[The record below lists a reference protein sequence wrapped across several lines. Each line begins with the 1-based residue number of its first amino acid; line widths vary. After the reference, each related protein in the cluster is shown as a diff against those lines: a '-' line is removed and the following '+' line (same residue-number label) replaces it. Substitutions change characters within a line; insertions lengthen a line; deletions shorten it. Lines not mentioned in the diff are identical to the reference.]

1 MSRRFKPNQKRFDQF
16 MFNGQIPFNPYSS
29 NFNDLEKLQNEMTEI
44 SNKLAQPIKDNYF
57 LDEAIK
63 TLNSI
68 IVLGV
73 GSSILK
79 PYYDKLKTWLVS
91 TNLYIKKLEQFK
103 KIIDANK
110 SLSNLSNKNLKPL
123 LKNTGALKTELPK
136 LSFAMKT
143 LNVIF
148 IVQSLVEIKQNLDKI
163 AELEKK
169 VDKSSFESKEEQI
182 NNLNSKIQFIVLRLV
197 NSVASFIPGAFA
209 ITTAVDGLLMLFNP
223 DNLENLGF
231 VIEGFAGGKDEARKV
246 WIESEKGA
254 FGREVKDFTEALNA
268 INNSLNEVTDLKVKE
283 IIKKVAVVVLSNA
296 KYNRLRF
303 NDFATE
309 LYTYFPNEYKKY
321 NEWLNKPLSGIV
333 IQNII
338 ITINK
343 YKNENIK
350 LRRQKIQIELD
361 RILDVLEKNTN
372 KSKVEVLLKRYQDLS
387 YEYEN
392 LGK

>member
-1 MSRRFKPNQKRFDQF
+1 MSRRFKPNQKRFAQF

-29 NFNDLEKLQNEMTEI
+29 NFTDLEKLQNDMSDI
-44 SNKLAQPIKDNYF
+44 SNQLAQPIKDNYF

-123 LKNTGALKTELPK
+123 LKNTGALNTELPK

-231 VIEGFAGGKDEARKV
+231 VIEGYKGGKDEAKRV
-246 WIESEKGA
+246 WQ
-254 FGREVKDFTEALNA
+254 NA
-268 INNSLNEVTDLKVKE
+268 TKASNYKE
-283 IIKKVAVVVLSNA
+283 ITDEISFRNSFSPALDSITDPNVKK
-296 KYNRLRF
+296 
-303 NDFATE
+303 
-309 LYTYFPNEYKKY
+309 
-321 NEWLNKPLSGIV
+321 I
-333 IQNII
+333 IQNTVYSMKIDLNNNLDNQMQRGNPFARFDIFNKFADRVKTYNTPEDYKRYAAWVDRPGNAAII
-338 ITINK
+338 QEIVLLFKRWSITQRK
-343 YKNENIK
+343 
-350 LRRQKIQIELD
+350 IEL
-361 RILDVLEKNTN
+361 EKADELIRSIRNNT
-372 KSKVEVLLKRYQDLS
+372 
-387 YEYEN
+387 
-392 LGK
+392 GKK